1 MHVCAIRLEAGRQ
14 DISSLRRKKRGVDG
28 GSLGRHAMC
37 CWLDDAH
44 NLRRP
49 LLATSTG
56 DCGAANENETIVRH
70 PGNGKLLIAEG
81 RAGLEL
87 PRRVLGVSA

>member
-1 MHVCAIRLEAGRQ
+1 
-14 DISSLRRKKRGVDG
+14 
-28 GSLGRHAMC
+28 MC

-70 PGNGKLLIAEG
+70 LGNEKLLIAEG
-81 RAGLEL
+81 RTGLEL
-87 PRRVLGVSA
+87 PRRVFGVSA